1 MEKIKKPLAAL
12 LSLLLL
18 TPLFPTSFAAQKTV
32 EIRSVEDFNTFAEEC
47 VRDVWSL
54 GVTVELLTDLDFTG
68 QEFTPVPY
76 FQGVFHGNNHII
88 SGFSLDAKGSRV
100 GLFRTL
106 TRHALVEDLSVEGS
120 ITLHGTASRAG
131 LLAGE
136 CDGAVRRVVARG
148 TVTGKSDVG
157 GLVGCCGEN
166 GRLESCISYAAV
178 SGTENTGGIVGENLG
193 TVLSSL
199 NCGPVNTG
207 DNQKTPL
214 NTGGIA
220 GRTEG
225 VVRDSV
231 NQGEVG
237 YPHIGYNVGGVAGL
251 QTGEITGCQ
260 NYSAIN
266 GRKDVGGITGQL
278 EPLSKI
284 VSNPSSAENLNQNL
298 SALLSQTQDYLD
310 TLDSMVGRGSS
321 GLHTIHQSVG
331 AIKDA
336 AHQSGSGSGR
346 PGNFL
351 PELLRITQA
360 LSPLL
365 KETRPVL
372 SAYLDNTQTDAETIK
387 NNAETLSGFFA
398 GLPAENEAAGI
409 QKEAADRIKTETENL
424 RKELRLL
431 SAELDALS
439 LYCDAVQ
446 RKSEEGSLTADSAPP
461 LPPAKPWERVQN
473 AKTALGALGSAKDT
487 LFSGWETAA
496 SDEEAIRSAA
506 EALLSA
512 ADRLI
517 SASSAFF
524 TQSDAALTSADSYYS
539 ELKAL
544 YGSSSGGSGDL
555 GPLLDEIDKQT
566 DIIQREM
573 DSILSGAGQDR
584 SHLQSLSDQMLVN
597 LDAIRA
603 SLYHMN
609 KKPELSIKDQSLHVT
624 RGPGVLSDCRSE
636 SDVLGD
642 SNVGGILG
650 SVSVEVTD
658 NPETTLPL
666 EEIQLLSDTYVSLI
680 AAIRNCR
687 FDGDVSVRNDCGGGI
702 VGRAEAGAIVDSAA
716 RGTVSVGTDYCG
728 GIVGRTKGTV
738 LRSAALIDLSGEGWI
753 GGVAGLG
760 KDMTNCRVMV
770 HCQSFGEY
778 SGAIAGETD
787 GILQGNCYLMESLAG
802 VDGVDYAGKAEG
814 LDFPAF
820 SKLQYIPV
828 DFLTLS
834 YRFVVEGETV
844 AEIPF
849 SYGDDLDLSLVPPS
863 PQSGGKL
870 GLWPEFPTENLTR
883 SMVLEAYFE
892 EPADTISWGG
902 EIPELLAEGAFL
914 HEAALTA
921 KEEPLPGDLPEIG
934 TPLKCYSYEVT
945 GARRE
950 TVTLRLRAAD
960 VRHPVAAICQN
971 GQWTVIKEAQQD
983 GSYLVF
989 EAPLSGQLLLAEG
1002 RSPAVLPIVAAVA
1015 GGALLLA
1022 AGILFLKKKPKKEK
1036 ASEKES
1042 PEAEPPE
1049 EDLF

>member
-18 TPLFPTSFAAQKTV
+18 VPFFPTALAVQKTV
-32 EIRSVEDFNTFAEEC
+32 EIRSVEDFNAFAEEC
-47 VRDVWSL
+47 VRDVWSI
-54 GVTVELLTDLDFTG
+54 GVTVELLADLDFTG
-68 QEFTPVPY
+68 QELTPVPY

-106 TRHALVEDLSVEGS
+106 TRHARVEDLSLEGS
-120 ITLHGTASRAG
+120 ITLHGTASHAG

-136 CDGAVRRVVARG
+136 CDGVAQRVVARG
-148 TVTGKSDVG
+148 SVNGKSNVG
-157 GLVGCCGEN
+157 GLVGYCGEN
-166 GRLESCISYAAV
+166 GRLESCVNYAAV

-199 NCGPVNTG
+199 NYGSVNTG
-207 DNQKTPL
+207 DDQKTPL

-225 VVRDSV
+225 IVRDSV

-260 NYSAIN
+260 NYSSIN

-284 VSNPSSAENLNQNL
+284 VSNPSSAENLNQSL

-346 PGNFL
+346 PDNFL

-360 LSPLL
+360 LSSLL
-365 KETRPVL
+365 KDTRPVL
-372 SAYLDNTQTDAETIK
+372 SAYLDNTQADAGTVK
-387 NNAETLSGFFA
+387 NKAETLSGLFA
-398 GLPAENEAAGI
+398 DLSTENETAKT

-431 SAELDALS
+431 SAELEALS
-439 LYCDAVQ
+439 LYCDTVQ
-446 RKSEEGSLTADSAPP
+446 RESEKGSLTADSAPP
-461 LPPAKPWERVQN
+461 LPPAKPEERVQN
-473 AKTALGALGSAKDT
+473 AKTALAALRSAKDT
-487 LFSGWETAA
+487 LSGWETVAPG
-496 SDEEAIRSAA
+496 EESIRSAA
-506 EALLSA
+506 EALLA
-512 ADRLI
+512 AANRLI
-517 SASSAFF
+517 PSSESFFNQSGAS
-524 TQSDAALTSADSYYS
+524 LTSADSYYR
-539 ELKAL
+539 ELKGL
-544 YGSSSGGSGDL
+544 YGSSGGSGDL

-584 SHLQSLSDQMLVN
+584 SHLQSLSDQMLSN

-603 SLYHMN
+603 SLYHMT

-624 RGPGVLSDCRSE
+624 RGPGVLSDCRSQ
-636 SDVLGD
+636 SDILGD

-738 LRSAALIDLSGEGWI
+738 LRSAALTDLSGEGWI

-770 HCQSFGEY
+770 RCQSFGEY

-787 GILQGNCYLMESLAG
+787 GTLQGNCYLMESLAG

-863 PQSGGKL
+863 PQSGGKF
-870 GLWPEFPTENLTR
+870 GLWPEFPTQNLTR

-902 EIPELLAEGAFL
+902 EIPALLAEGAFL
-914 HEAALTA
+914 HEATLTVE
-921 KEEPLPGDLPEIG
+921 EEPLPGDLPEIG

-950 TVTLRLRAAD
+950 TITLRLRAVD
-960 VRHPVAAICQN
+960 MRHPVAAIRQN
-971 GQWTVIKEAQQD
+971 GQWMVIKEAQMD

-1015 GGALLLA
+1015 GGTLLLA
-1022 AGILFLKKKPKKEK
+1022 AGILLFKKKPKKEK
-1036 ASEKES
+1036 TSEKEA
-1042 PEAEPPE
+1042 PETEPSE